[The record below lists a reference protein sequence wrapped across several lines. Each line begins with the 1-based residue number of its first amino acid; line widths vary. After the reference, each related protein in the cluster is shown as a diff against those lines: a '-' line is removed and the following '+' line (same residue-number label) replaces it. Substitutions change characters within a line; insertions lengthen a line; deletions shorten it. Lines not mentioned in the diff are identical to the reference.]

1 MRSSENFP
9 DDLDMKLMSFLQAG
23 IPIEEDPYREI
34 SEKLGLSR
42 QEIVS
47 RLKNLHGDGIIR
59 RLGASIVPSKLG
71 YEANGMVVCEVS
83 NDTIIQVGKY
93 IASLKEITHCYERK
107 TIPNVWNYNLFFMI
121 HELSKSSV
129 KEYVSNLMK
138 KLGITKFKILF
149 SVRELK
155 KASVMF

>member
-1 MRSSENFP
+1 MRSSVNIP
-9 DDLDMKLMSFLQAG
+9 DDLDIKLMSFLQAG
-23 IPIEEDPYREI
+23 IPIEVDPYRGI

-42 QEIVS
+42 QEILS
-47 RLKNLHGDGIIR
+47 RLKKLHEDGIIR

-71 YEANGMVVCEVS
+71 YQANGMVVCEVS
-83 NDTIIQVGKY
+83 NDKISQVGEY

-107 TIPNVWNYNLFFMI
+107 TIPNIWNYNLFFMI
-121 HELSKSSV
+121 HGLSKSSV

-138 KLGITKFKILF
+138 KLGIIKFEILF
-149 SVRELK
+149 SVKELK

>member
-1 MRSSENFP
+1 MKASGNIP
-9 DDLDMKLMSFLQAG
+9 DDLDMKLMSFLQDG
-23 IPIEEDPYREI
+23 MTIEADPYRDI
-34 SEKLGLSR
+34 SEKLGLNR

-47 RLKNLHGDGIIR
+47 RLKRLHEDGIIR

-83 NDTIIQVGKY
+83 SDKISEIGEY
-93 IASLKEITHCYERK
+93 LAGLKEITHCYERK

-121 HELSKSSV
+121 HGLSKSSV

-138 KLGITKFKILF
+138 KLGINKFEILF
-149 SVRELK
+149 SVKELK

>member
-1 MRSSENFP
+1 MKGSENIP

-23 IPIEEDPYREI
+23 IPVEVDPYREI

-47 RLKNLHGDGIIR
+47 RFKRLHEDRIIR
-59 RLGASIVPSKLG
+59 RLGASIVPLKLG
-71 YEANGMVVCEVS
+71 YQANGMIVCEVS
-83 NDTIIQVGKY
+83 SDKISQVGEY

-107 TIPNVWNYNLFFMI
+107 TIPNIWNYNLFFMI
-121 HELSKSSV
+121 HGLSKSSV
-129 KEYVSNLMK
+129 KEFVFNLMK
-138 KLGITKFKILF
+138 KLGINKFEILF
-149 SVRELK
+149 SVKELK

>member
-1 MRSSENFP
+1 MKSSGNIP

-23 IPIEEDPYREI
+23 IPVEADPYREI
-34 SEKLGLSR
+34 SEKLGLNR

-47 RLKNLHGDGIIR
+47 RLKKLHEDGIIR

-83 NDTIIQVGKY
+83 SDKISEIGEY
-93 IASLKEITHCYERK
+93 LADLKEITHCYERK
-107 TIPNVWNYNLFFMI
+107 TVPNFWNYNLFFMI
-121 HELSKSSV
+121 HGLSRNSV
-129 KEYVSNLMK
+129 EEYVSNLMK
-138 KLGITKFKILF
+138 KLGINKFEILF
-149 SVRELK
+149 SVKELK

>member
-1 MRSSENFP
+1 MRSSENIP
-9 DDLDMKLMSFLQAG
+9 DDIDIKLMSFLQVG
-23 IPIEEDPYREI
+23 IPIEVDPYRGI

-42 QEIVS
+42 QEILS
-47 RLKNLHGDGIIR
+47 RLKRLHEDGIIR

-71 YEANGMVVCEVS
+71 YQANGMVICEVS
-83 NDTIIQVGKY
+83 SDKIIQVGEY

-107 TIPNVWNYNLFFMI
+107 TIPNIWNYKLFFMI
-121 HELSKSSV
+121 HGLSKSSV

-138 KLGITKFKILF
+138 KLGINKFEILF
-149 SVRELK
+149 SVKELK

>member
-1 MRSSENFP
+1 MRNLENIP
-9 DDLDMKLMSFLQAG
+9 DDLDMELMSFLQAG
-23 IPIEEDPYREI
+23 IPIEVDPYREI

-42 QEIVS
+42 QEIIS
-47 RLKNLHGDGIIR
+47 RLKKLHEGGIIR

-71 YEANGMVVCEVS
+71 YEANGMVVCEIS
-83 NDTIIQVGKY
+83 SDKISQVGEY

-107 TIPNVWNYNLFFMI
+107 TIPNIWNYNLFFMI
-121 HELSKSSV
+121 HGLSKSSV

-138 KLGITKFKILF
+138 KIGINKFEILF
-149 SVRELK
+149 SVKELK

>member
-1 MRSSENFP
+1 MRSSENVP

-23 IPIEEDPYREI
+23 IPVEVDPYREI

-42 QEIVS
+42 QEILS
-47 RLKNLHGDGIIR
+47 RLKKLHEDGIIR

-83 NDTIIQVGKY
+83 SDKISQIGEY

-107 TIPNVWNYNLFFMI
+107 AIPNIWNYNLFFMI
-121 HELSKSSV
+121 HGLSRSSV

-138 KLGITKFKILF
+138 KLGINKFEILF
-149 SVRELK
+149 SVKELK
-155 KASVMF
+155 KASIMF

>member
-1 MRSSENFP
+1 MRNLENTP
-9 DDLDMKLMSFLQAG
+9 DDLDMELMSFLQAG
-23 IPIEEDPYREI
+23 IPIEADPYREI

-42 QEIVS
+42 QEIIS
-47 RLKNLHGDGIIR
+47 RLKKLHEGGIIR

-71 YEANGMVVCEVS
+71 YEANGMVVCEIS
-83 NDTIIQVGKY
+83 SDKISQVGEY

-107 TIPNVWNYNLFFMI
+107 TIPNIWNYNLFFMI
-121 HELSKSSV
+121 HGLSKSSV

-138 KLGITKFKILF
+138 KIGINKFEILF
-149 SVRELK
+149 SVKELK